1 MLVTQRHP
9 CGRGDRRSAPRSRPS
24 CAHAMNGGPPF
35 ATCAEQAR
43 NRRTVPQ
50 TVAGFTS
57 RSLQPGWPQ
66 RGASYGWGL
75 APLTPSV
82 PLASIPSTSTGLS
95 VHAASEEALTVIY
108 HSARTYLC
116 QDSYHHAG
124 YYPWPLEMLHKC
136 FGKGKDVSPALVPV
150 IRQVV
155 RRLRRG

>member
-1 MLVTQRHP
+1 M
-9 CGRGDRRSAPRSRPS
+9 
-24 CAHAMNGGPPF
+24 GGPPF

-43 NRRTVPQ
+43 NRRTALR

-66 RGASYGWGL
+66 RGASCGWGL

-108 HSARTYLC
+108 HSARAARC
-116 QDSYHHAG
+116 QDLYRHVG
-124 YYPWPLEMLHKC
+124 YDSRPLTFLHRYVDR
-136 FGKGKDVSPALVPV
+136 GKDVSPAPVPV
-150 IRQVV
+150 T
-155 RRLRRG
+155 G